1 MKRVR
6 KDVCHVWAHQ
16 LQSDARYGNIFFE
29 GDTIYSYGTHFPMAR
44 ILTVNG
50 KRVVLFTTRSYSSTT
65 AGHKSEARQ
74 AIPHGTPVF
83 YVEDVTEKPSRKSL
97 DQYAARIAYQS
108 TTVTN
113 SRSRM
118 GFELEQLKKLVDEA
132 NTFCETFGFKTR
144 FTMPANVD
152 EMKALAAERTAKAKR
167 DAKNREKKLAAQKAK
182 EVAARLE
189 KLEQWKQGAS
199 VYPGSVGGYE
209 HLRLTP
215 DGTEVETTANAV
227 VPLKHVNRVA
237 KLILTNVAAGVEW
250 HTNGETIR
258 VGEYNLESISPNGDV
273 RIGCHLF
280 ARAEIERFAALIG
293 VK

>member
-16 LQSDARYGNIFFE
+16 LQSDARYGNIFFVNE
-29 GDTIYSYGTHFPMAR
+29 TIYSYGTHFPMAR
-44 ILTVNG
+44 ILTVEG
-50 KRVVLFTTRSYSSTT
+50 QRVVLFTTRSYSSAT
-65 AGHKSEARQ
+65 AGHKSEARM

-97 DQYAARIAYQS
+97 DHYAARIASQS
-108 TTVTN
+108 MVVAKAK
-113 SRSRM
+113 SRM
-118 GFELEQLKKLVDEA
+118 ERELSQLQALVNEA
-132 NTFCETFGFKTR
+132 NAFCEMFGFKTR

-152 EMKALAAERTAKAKR
+152 EMKALAAERTAKAIR
-167 DAKNREKKLAAQKAK
+167 AAKAAAKKVAARKAK
-182 EVAARLE
+182 EAAEQLE
-189 KLEQWKQGAS
+189 RLEQWKQGAS
-199 VYPGSVGGYE
+199 VYPGRVDGYD
-209 HLRLTP
+209 HLRLVG
-215 DGTEVETTANAV
+215 DEVETTANAI
-227 VPLKHVNRVA
+227 VPLKHVKRVA
-237 KLILTNVAAGVEW
+237 KLILKKALAGVEW